1 MNRWLAKW
9 GVKLASEKKERE
21 LAKKWSAG
29 DIEVE
34 AIPFSFSTSN
44 GEELRAAPCVYTQD
58 LVQRI
63 LSYLDELEESVL
75 NTICTYI
82 QYAFAYLAHTA
93 CSQVLQL
100 PSHRAEALTWHDDA
114 IPKDEIWVK
123 MGGDKG
129 GGSFKMSFK
138 VMQ

>member
-93 CSQVLQL
+93 CSQVLLQRHPAL
-100 PSHRAEALTWHDDA
+100 PFQHPSGSGKQASFHGINTYVCNLT
-114 IPKDEIWVK
+114 I
-123 MGGDKG
+123 GN
-129 GGSFKMSFK
+129 
-138 VMQ
+138 